1 MFFIWKKITNLTDA
15 IHDIPGYTTHLN
27 FTQNQIQVLPPY
39 CFTNLSALVD
49 LRLQWNFIWKI
60 DERAFWVLES
70 LTLLSLVENKIQ
82 TVNYSFE
89 GLSILETLLLSHNQI
104 THIHKNAFVPLV
116 KLKHLS
122 LSQNFITDFSNIL
135 EAVQHLPH
143 LEYLDLT
150 NNSVMSLDHSP
161 RSLVSLTQLGIQGDK
176 LTELNFSALSLPN
189 LTTLDPLS
197 HSECGSG
204 NSAPTEELES
214 ECNIGETRDAS
225 SQTPTESK

>member
-1 MFFIWKKITNLTDA
+1 M
-15 IHDIPGYTTHLN
+15 
-27 FTQNQIQVLPPY
+27 
-39 CFTNLSALVD
+39 
-49 LRLQWNFIWKI
+49 
-60 DERAFWVLES
+60 
-70 LTLLSLVENKIQ
+70 
-82 TVNYSFE
+82 
-89 GLSILETLLLSHNQI
+89 
-104 THIHKNAFVPLV
+104 
-116 KLKHLS
+116 